1 MLPLHRA
8 AARNHAAVV
17 EILLGSGADP
27 ALPDSKGQTPLALAA
42 QFGHEEALEV
52 LLARGAEPTA
62 VDARGQTALD
72 LAARW
77 GKDGAWRL
85 LAKTWPHPADHQS
98 CVCAAARWGHV
109 NVLQALAD
117 AGADLEVGLAEAREW
132 GRDEAVSYI
141 EHWMSCR

>member
-27 ALPDSKGQTPLALAA
+27 ALHDSKGQTPLALAA

-85 LAKTWPHPADHQS
+85 LAKAWPHPADHLS

-132 GRDEAVSYI
+132 GRDEAVCYI